1 MQTQLPHVNKWGRVH
16 LLAIV
21 AVLYTKTMLFVPTF
35 EESAECICLGGF
47 FIQSIFSSLSETYT
61 CTRITLLARLSVQ
74 DETSPSER
82 LSSYFDAES
91 LA

>member
-1 MQTQLPHVNKWGRVH
+1 
-16 LLAIV
+16 
-21 AVLYTKTMLFVPTF
+21 MLFVPTF

-47 FIQSIFSSLSETYT
+47 FIQTFFSKFSETYT

-74 DETSPSER
+74 GETSPSVR
-82 LSSYFDAES
+82 LISYFDAES

>member
-1 MQTQLPHVNKWGRVH
+1 MQFQLPHVNKWGRAI

-21 AVLYTKTMLFVPTF
+21 AVLYTETMLFFPTF

-47 FIQSIFSSLSETYT
+47 FILTIFSSLSETYT

-74 DETSPSER
+74 GETSPSER
-82 LSSYFDAES
+82 LISYFDEKV
-91 LA
+91 